1 MTGPNIRI
9 DDDML
14 ARCPECRLGW
24 LIYEAEPA
32 ETCPAVWERM
42 EAVLPGLKARLEATP
57 LADMPNLGE
66 SRRAYKA
73 CGKDLGRWRVSSEA
87 LYRRVRQGRELYR
100 INSVVDVNN
109 LVSLQTGFSLGTYD
123 RDHLH
128 GALMLRRGLPGE
140 RYAGIGKDGVELEN
154 MPLLADEEGAV
165 GSPTSDSTRAMVTAD
180 SRRFLTLIYSFS
192 SRREVEKA
200 LALASTLF
208 KELAGAGGMMCGI
221 VEKEA

>member
-42 EAVLPGLKARLEATP
+42 EAVLPGLKARLEVTP

-73 CGKDLGRWRVSSEA
+73 CGKDPGRWRVSSEA
-87 LYRRVRQGRELYR
+87 LYRRIRQGKDIYR
-100 INSVVDVNN
+100 INTVVDVNN
-109 LVSLQTGFSLGTYD
+109 LVSLETGFSLGAYD
-123 RDHLH
+123 RDHLQ
-128 GALMLRRGLPGE
+128 GTVTLRRGLPGE
-140 RYAGIGKDGVELEN
+140 CYAGIGKGNVDLGY
-154 MPLLADEEGAV
+154 MPLLADAAGPV
-165 GSPTSDSTRAMVTAD
+165 GSPSSDSTRAMVTFE
-180 SRRFLTLIYSFS
+180 SRRILTVIYSFS
-192 SRREVEKA
+192 ARRHLEKA
-200 LALASTLF
+200 L
-208 KELAGAGGMMCGI
+208 ELACGRFSRLAGVSALCFGI
-221 VEKEA
+221 LEK